1 MLVLPLGR
9 QNIRFALHADMLWK
23 PAVKIAVLAH
33 IRHVIAE
40 PFSGGM
46 EAHCDM
52 LCRGLRAAG
61 HEVDLFAAEGSTD
74 PSLVPIC
81 DAPYDEVLPW
91 SVYRGTRELA
101 AYQCDAFERV
111 LLRIGAGEYDVVHN
125 NSLFPDII
133 EWCAFAG
140 IPCITSQHVPPF
152 GSMFDAVRA
161 ACVYP
166 NIGATVTS
174 RDQLTLWSEKGCDA
188 LEVVPNGIDTDL
200 WKPSPAVGDYFTW
213 VGRIVPNKG
222 LSLAVQAARKAGI
235 RLKIFGPVEDAGY
248 FAAEVQPHLSGGIEF
263 HGHRSGAV
271 LRKEVASARGALV
284 TPLWDEPFGLV
295 AAEALSCGTPVVGF
309 DRGALAEVVADCGYL
324 VPGGDIE
331 ALAQAIGRIDTI
343 DRTAC
348 RLRALDHLSI
358 QAMIAGYERSYTKVI
373 AGARLA
379 SLPRLAWSSNMSSTS
394 ALLA

>member
-1 MLVLPLGR
+1 M
-9 QNIRFALHADMLWK
+9 
-23 PAVKIAVLAH
+23 VKIAVLAH
-33 IRHVIAE
+33 IRHAIAE

-61 HEVDLFAAEGSTD
+61 HEVDLFAAEGSDD
-74 PSLVPIC
+74 PCLVPIC

-91 SVYRGTRELA
+91 STYRGTRELA
-101 AYQCDAFERV
+101 AYQRHAFERV
-111 LLRIGAGEYDVVHN
+111 LMRVGAGGYDVIHN
-125 NSLFPDII
+125 NSLFPEII
-133 EWCAFAG
+133 EWCAHAG
-140 IPCITSQHVPPF
+140 VPCVTSQHVPPF
-152 GSMFDAVRA
+152 GSMFDAVLA
-161 ACVYP
+161 GSAFP

-174 RDQLTLWSEKGCDA
+174 RDQHTLWSRKGCEA
-188 LEVVPNGIDTDL
+188 LEVVHNGIDTDF
-200 WKPSPAVGDYFTW
+200 WRPSATVGDYFTW

-222 LSLAVQAARKAGI
+222 LAQAVQAAGKAGV

-248 FAAEVQPHLSGGIEF
+248 FAAEVEPYLVDGIEF

-271 LRKEVASARGALV
+271 LRDEVAGARGAIV

-309 DRGALAEVVADCGYL
+309 DRGALAEVLGDCGHL
-324 VPGGDIE
+324 VHGGDIG
-331 ALAQAIGRIDTI
+331 ALARAIEEIDII
-343 DRTAC
+343 DRSAC
-348 RLRALDHLSI
+348 RQRAQEQLSI
-358 QAMIAGYERSYTKVI
+358 QAMIAGYERSYATVI

-379 SLPRLAWSSNMSSTS
+379 SLPRLAWSSNASSTS